1 MEQGTVGHVD
11 SSAAGMKGGLL
22 GGGEQGYPGGG
33 TRGPPR
39 GYVFSFFYA
48 ALLDMFSAYS
58 TCLEMD
64 LFDVCALHPFFFY
77 ISQFYQLFY
86 LVFLHTTNQGRL

>member
-1 MEQGTVGHVD
+1 VSKDIQ
-11 SSAAGMKGGLL
+11 AAAREDLQEDMFLA
-22 GGGEQGYPGGG
+22 
-33 TRGPPR
+33 
-39 GYVFSFFYA
+39 FFGA
-48 ALLDMFSAYS
+48 AFLDMFSAYS

-86 LVFLHTTNQGRL
+86 LVFLHTTNQGRI